1 MIILFVIFYSLES
14 SRIEIL
20 ENVPL
25 KKNALNYAI
34 GLSLKAFIKMDFDNG
49 MRSYTFKIILF
60 STLVCGFVI
69 FSHYETV
76 FASILIV
83 ESENLPYKSWNEV
96 AESDKIIL
104 AWKGSTLYDWFKDAP
119 EESPMKK
126 IFDQGRVQP
135 LNEMGFDGSIPLL
148 MSGTHFGFNDVDLY
162 KEFRE
167 FPCKISPLK
176 ANELM

>member
-96 AESDKIIL
+96 AESNKIIL
-104 AWKGSTLYDWFKDAP
+104 AWKGSTHIGLVLY
-119 EESPMKK
+119 
-126 IFDQGRVQP
+126 
-135 LNEMGFDGSIPLL
+135 
-148 MSGTHFGFNDVDLY
+148 
-162 KEFRE
+162 
-167 FPCKISPLK
+167 
-176 ANELM
+176 